1 MLPSLTDDAIFE
13 ILSWVPVKPAC
24 RLRCVSRAWRA
35 LISSP
40 AFLTTHKS
48 RVEPLL
54 LSVTTSSPPEF
65 NGTLRLMDIDGN
77 IIRVI
82 EKPGFWTIK
91 DSSHGPVCVCIANY
105 DVSVIDLATLNVVRT
120 SAELNHESF
129 CSLNVGCAIPSRK
142 YKVVCLMSKHDP
154 CKILTLEDGAK
165 WRQVKSA
172 PTPPLLTNGYN
183 LGSAV
188 TLNGVMDFLYKVA
201 TPQVDDYYVL
211 GFDLESELATAG
223 VGDDGAQRRSLHDGE
238 PRGKYRGHR
247 LLDFVPFDRRRRL
260 RLDAIGGKGG
270 GGSASPATEPSD
282 ASNRGQRR
290 DGWSD
295 ACWIDLKSPGDIE
308 GFSRRCSSL
317 PTAAGSSSAAPSSQA
332 QRSSSPPLLT
342 FFYVFPFN
350 PLS

>member
-1 MLPSLTDDAIFE
+1 MVSATIASPTMLPSLTDDAIFE

-65 NGTLRLMDIDGN
+65 NSTLRLMDIDGN

-188 TLNGVMDFLYKVA
+188 TLNGVMHFLYKVA

-211 GFDLESELATAG
+211 GFDLESE
-223 VGDDGAQRRSLHDGE
+223 
-238 PRGKYRGHR
+238 
-247 LLDFVPFDRRRRL
+247 
-260 RLDAIGGKGG
+260 
-270 GGSASPATEPSD
+270 
-282 ASNRGQRR
+282 
-290 DGWSD
+290 
-295 ACWIDLKSPGDIE
+295 
-308 GFSRRCSSL
+308 
-317 PTAAGSSSAAPSSQA
+317 
-332 QRSSSPPLLT
+332 
-342 FFYVFPFN
+342 FN
-350 PLS
+350 KPMPHMGPD